1 MSLTFN
7 QSAPVSAVG
16 VFVSI
21 KQPQSAQKELFLPLL
36 SSILASD
43 LSKSI
48 KTINPHLLERF

>member
-7 QSAPVSAVG
+7 QSAPVSTVG
-16 VFVSI
+16 VSI
-21 KQPQSAQKELFLPLL
+21 KQPQSTQKELFLPLL